1 VVADL
6 LSPSFVEYGTW
17 AQTMRILFINPN
29 ITSSITELMAAEA
42 RRSAAL
48 GTELVPVTAEFGT
61 LYVENRVEA
70 TIAAHAVLEACAAH
84 SDGCDAVII
93 SAFGDP
99 GLYAAKELLDL
110 PVVGVSEAAFL
121 AAYMLGNRY
130 AIVCLTPRLKTWYV
144 ETAHAHGLNGKLVAA
159 RAIAGPVPDITRAK
173 DDLRAMVLAECL
185 RAIAEDDAEV
195 IIIGG
200 GPIAGL
206 AREISAEVPVS
217 AAVKLAEAI
226 VGLEPRPP
234 RKGSFARP
242 AYKPAL
248 GLSPALMRRITGSN

>member
-1 VVADL
+1 MKIL
-6 LSPSFVEYGTW
+6 L
-17 AQTMRILFINPN
+17 INPN

-42 RRSAAL
+42 RRSAAAH
-48 GTELVPVTAEFGT
+48 TELVPVTAAFGT

-70 TIAAHAVLEACAAH
+70 AIAAHAVLDVCAAY

-99 GLYAAKELLDL
+99 GLYAAKELLDI

-144 ETAHAHGLNGKLVAA
+144 ETAHAHGLDGKLVAA
-159 RAIAGPVPDITRAK
+159 RALAGPVSDITRAK
-173 DDLRAMVLAECL
+173 DELKEKVLAECL
-185 RAIAEDDAEV
+185 KVIAEDEAEV

-206 AREISAEVPVS
+206 ARDIRDEIPVPLIDGVS

-226 VGLEPRPP
+226 VGLGPRPP
-234 RKGSFARP
+234 RKGSFASP
-242 AYKPAL
+242 APKPAR
-248 GLSPALMRRITGSN
+248 GLSPALMRRITGRE

>member
-1 VVADL
+1 M
-6 LSPSFVEYGTW
+6 
-17 AQTMRILFINPN
+17 MRILFINPN
-29 ITSSITELMAAEA
+29 ITLSITELMAAEA
-42 RRSAAL
+42 RRSAAVD
-48 GTELVPVTAEFGT
+48 TELVPVTAAFGT

-70 TIAAHAVLEACAAH
+70 AIAAHAVLDACAAH

-93 SAFGDP
+93 AAFGDP

-144 ETAHAHGLNGKLVAA
+144 ETAHAHGLAGKLVAA
-159 RAIAGPVPDITRAK
+159 RAIPGPVPDITQAK
-173 DDLRAMVLAECL
+173 DDLKEKLLAECL

-200 GPIAGL
+200 GPVAGL
-206 AREISAEVPVS
+206 AREIRDEIPVPLIDGVS

-226 VGLEPRPP
+226 VGLGPRPP
-234 RKGSFARP
+234 RTGSFARP
-242 AYKPAL
+242 PPKPAQ
-248 GLSPALMRRITGSN
+248 GLSPALMRRITGRD